1 MLRLI
6 SVNETLT
13 TNNDTVSVTTVTM
26 VAPPGESLNQIILQQ
41 KFEFQEIGLLP
52 WSGESINTT

>member
-26 VAPPGESLNQIILQQ
+26 VEPTGESLKQTILQQ
-41 KFEFQEIGLLP
+41 KVEFQEIYLLP
-52 WSGESINTT
+52 WFRENINTT

>member
-52 WSGESINTT
+52 